1 MSIAKWSALS
11 TRSANLAGSTLNSL
25 ANGSESTRVIYDNS
39 STRDLYGYVTIKL
52 GSITPAAGGSIT
64 LRVTATDGTDLSD
77 AGVGGD
83 QYNIAL
89 TSGASAKIVAV
100 PMIRLYPFSLRF
112 SIINN
117 AGVALNASGNEI
129 YVTDYNEDV
138 S

>member
-1 MSIAKWSALS
+1 MAIAKWSTLS
-11 TRSANLAGSTLNSL
+11 ARSANLASTTLNSL
-25 ANGSESTRVIYDNS
+25 ANGSESTRVTYDNS

-52 GSITPAAGGSIT
+52 GSITPTTGGSIT
-64 LRVTATDGTDLSD
+64 LRVTATDGTDLAD

-83 QYNIAL
+83 TYTLAL

-100 PMIRLYPFSLRF
+100 PLVRLYPFSLRF

-117 AGVALNASGNEI
+117 SGVALAASGNEI

-138 S
+138 T

>member
-11 TRSANLAGSTLNSL
+11 TRSANLAGATLNSL
-25 ANGSESTRVIYDNS
+25 ANGSESTRVSYDNS

-52 GSITPAAGGSIT
+52 GSITPSTGGSIT

-83 QYNIAL
+83 QYPIAL

-100 PMIRLYPFSLRF
+100 PLVRLYPFSLRF

-117 AGVALNASGNEI
+117 SGVALNASGNEI

-138 S
+138 T